1 MKISDVVLCFIL
13 VMTAVFDIK
22 NKKIP
27 NILLAIMLCLAIITS
42 KNLLSGLMGV
52 MLIALPMMY
61 FHKSGGIGGG
71 DIKLITVIGLYL
83 GYKGLLIMFF
93 LSLLLCLLYANL
105 KQKRSLPLAPFFC
118 LGFIIT
124 KLFWGG
130 FI

>member
-1 MKISDVVLCFIL
+1 MKMSDVVLFFIL
-13 VMTAVFDIK
+13 VLTAILDIK

-71 DIKLITVIGLYL
+71 DIKLIAVIGLYL
-83 GYKGLLIMFF
+83 GYKGLLIMFLISLF
-93 LSLLLCLLYANL
+93 LCFSYANL
-105 KQKRSLPLAPFFC
+105 KQKRSLPLTPFFC